1 MRCIGKSEDKEV
13 KSIMEIRT
21 KSSFLGETDKHRV
34 EHIKEKDKKIKN
46 ETER

>member
-1 MRCIGKSEDKEV
+1 MRHISKKENEE
-13 KSIMEIRT
+13 KESIMEIRT

-34 EHIKEKDKKIKN
+34 EHIKEKDKIKN